1 MTTPTKS
8 YRLSTEA
15 LQKLERLATRN
26 CRSQAQQLTYMIN
39 QAYKEIEMQPID
51 LIEDNAGGL
60 YAGNEDVGWWVVGGC
75 GVQFAEDAQ
84 CIASGDT
91 DDWTIEHVT
100 DKPVGNLIAFWRHN
114 EVYMGATFIGGAQPG
129 SAGREYLGI

>member
-15 LQKLERLATRN
+15 LDKLERLATRN

-39 QAYKEIEMQPID
+39 QAYKEVEMKPID
-51 LIEDNAGGL
+51 LLEDNAGGL
-60 YAGNEDVGWWVVGGC
+60 YAGNSEAGWWLVGGL
-75 GVQFAEDAQ
+75 GIQFAEDAA

-91 DDWTIEHVT
+91 EDWTLEHVT
-100 DKPVGNLIAFWRHN
+100 DQPDAKVIAFWQHG
-114 EVYMGATFIGGAQPG
+114 EVYLGATFIGGAQPG
-129 SAGREYLGI
+129 SAGREYLGL

>member
-15 LQKLERLATRN
+15 LDKLERLATQN

-39 QAYKEIEMQPID
+39 QAYKEIEMID
-51 LIEDNAGGL
+51 LLEDNAGGL
-60 YAGNEDVGWWVVGGC
+60 YAGNSAVGWWLVGGC
-75 GVQFAEDAQ
+75 GVEFAEDAQ
-84 CIASGDT
+84 CIAHGNT
-91 DDWTIEHVT
+91 EDWTIEHT
-100 DKPVGNLIAFWRHN
+100 DVRPSGCLIAFWQN
-114 EVYMGATFIGGAQPG
+114 GEVYLGATFIGGAQPG